1 MSEDW
6 SDDELEISVR
16 HYWKAY
22 AQKGAERELD
32 RSAFIK
38 AALKA
43 GLKHRGEGAVQR
55 RMCNISAV
63 MEANGKPSVIGWKP
77 LTNVGTGVTPRI
89 ESLLKKYDLI

>member
-6 SDDELEISVR
+6 SDAELEIAVH
-16 HYWKAY
+16 HYWKAH

-43 GLKHRGEGAVQR
+43 GLKSRGEGAVQR

-63 MEANGKPSVIGWKP
+63 MEANQKPWVIGWPP
-77 LTNVGTGVTPRI
+77 LRNVGTGVTPRI
-89 ESLLKKYDLI
+89 EALLKTRNLI